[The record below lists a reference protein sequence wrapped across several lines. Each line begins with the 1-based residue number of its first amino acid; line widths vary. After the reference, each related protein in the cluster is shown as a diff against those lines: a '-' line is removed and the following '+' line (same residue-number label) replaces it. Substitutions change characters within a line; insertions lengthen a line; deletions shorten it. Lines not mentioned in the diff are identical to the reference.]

1 MNFNFFKN
9 FKKLDVIEEDI
20 VYHNEIIKSYKPY
33 KPYTPYIHYTPR
45 KSYTKTPYKKTPY
58 IHYIPYTPYAKT
70 PEKISLFKTC
80 WITLKNIFQ
89 FNNSKI

>member
-1 MNFNFFKN
+1 MNYNFFKK

-20 VYHNEIIKSYKPY
+20 VYHHEIIKSY
-33 KPYTPYIHYTPR
+33 KPYTPYIHYTKTHYIHYTP
-45 KSYTKTPYKKTPY
+45 YTKTPC

-70 PEKISLFKTC
+70 PEKISLFKTF
-80 WITLKNIFQ
+80 WITLKHIFQ

>member
-1 MNFNFFKN
+1 MNYNFFKK

-20 VYHNEIIKSYKPY
+20 VYHNEIIKPYTHYIPY

-45 KSYTKTPYKKTPY
+45 KSYTKTPYTKTPY
-58 IHYIPYTPYAKT
+58 TKILYTKT
-70 PEKISLFKTC
+70 PETISLFKTF